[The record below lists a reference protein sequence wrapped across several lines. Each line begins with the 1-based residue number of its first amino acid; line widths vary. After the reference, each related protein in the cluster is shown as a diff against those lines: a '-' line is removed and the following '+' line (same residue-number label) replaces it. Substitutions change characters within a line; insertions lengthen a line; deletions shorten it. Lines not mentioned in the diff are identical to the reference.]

1 MNYNNTKES
10 AFNFDET
17 IARVT
22 TELQKEGFGILTEID
37 VQATMKKKLD
47 IDFRKYRILGACN
60 PPFAFKALS
69 VEPNIGVLLPCNI
82 VVQELENGKTQISAV
97 NPLVTMQS
105 VNNSALEPI
114 AAEISEK
121 LQRIL
126 AAV

>member
-1 MNYNNTKES
+1 MNYFNTKES
-10 AFNFDET
+10 TVNFDET
-17 IARVT
+17 IIRVT
-22 TELQKEGFGILTEID
+22 EELQKEGFGILTEID
-37 VQATMKKKLD
+37 VQATMKKKLNVE
-47 IDFRKYRILGACN
+47 FRKYRILGACN

-69 VEPNIGVLLPCNI
+69 FEPNIGVLLPCNI
-82 VVQELENGKTQISAV
+82 VVQELEHGKTQISAV

-121 LQRIL
+121 LQRVL